1 MLQEFMNKHDISIE
15 ELLDSIKVGVYVT
28 DGEGNTLMLN
38 NECCKTGGML
48 KEEVIGKN
56 MQELLNIGY
65 VKESDSFRVME
76 SGREERFVQNLG
88 DGGKLYITGVP
99 VYKNGKIE
107 LIVSTE
113 RDVTEIIELK
123 EMLQEQEEITEQY
136 RSELEFLKQNKTE
149 QEEIISVNPIMQ
161 KLLDYAVKIGKVD
174 TTVLIQGESGT
185 GKEIYAD
192 YIHKKSSRVEK
203 PFIKI
208 NCAAIPDNL
217 IESEFFGYERGAFTG
232 AERNGRM
239 GIFEATDGGT
249 VFLDEIGDLPIQ
261 VQAKL
266 LRVLQEKEIRRIGAN
281 ESVKVDVRIIA
292 ATNINLKKA
301 MNEGSFR
308 EDLYYRLNIASME
321 IPPLRNRKDDIEPL
335 TLHFITLLNI
345 KYEMKKSIS
354 KDALQ
359 TMSEYNWPGNVREL
373 KNVIEKIMINYE
385 GNSITRFQILCQI
398 KEINQ
403 NSEEEKSLNLKELME
418 NYEKDLLIYYFDKYK
433 NGAEVAKLLKI
444 DKATVSR
451 KLRKY
456 GIKV

>member
-1 MLQEFMNKHDISIE
+1 MLKEFMNKHSISIE
-15 ELLDSIKVGVYVT
+15 ELLDSIKVGIYVT

-38 NECCKTGGML
+38 NECCKTGSML
-48 KEEVIGKN
+48 KEEVIGRN

-65 VKESDSFRVME
+65 VKESDSFKVME
-76 SGREERFVQNLG
+76 SGKEERFIQNLG
-88 DGGKLYITGVP
+88 DGGKIYITGVP
-99 VYKNGKIE
+99 IYKNGKIE

-113 RDVTEIIELK
+113 RDITETIELK
-123 EMLQEQEEITEQY
+123 AMLQEQEEITEQY
-136 RSELEFLKQNKTE
+136 RSELEFLKQNKIE

-185 GKEIYAD
+185 GKEIFAD
-192 YIHKKSSRVEK
+192 YIHKKSPRAEK

-208 NCAAIPDNL
+208 NCAAIPENL

-232 AERNGRM
+232 AERNGRV
-239 GIFEATDGGT
+239 GIFEAADGGA

-301 MNEGSFR
+301 MNEGCFR

-321 IPPLRNRKDDIEPL
+321 IPPLRNRKEDIEPL
-335 TLHFITLLNI
+335 ALHFITLLNI
-345 KYEMKKSIS
+345 KYRMKKSIS
-354 KDALQ
+354 TDALR
-359 TMSEYNWPGNVREL
+359 TMTEYNWPGNIREL
-373 KNVIEKIMINYE
+373 KNVIEKIMINYD
-385 GNSITRFQILCQI
+385 GNSITRFQILRQI
-398 KEINQ
+398 KDINR
-403 NSEEEKSLNLKELME
+403 NAEEEKSLSLMELME
-418 NYEKDLLIYYFDKYK
+418 NYEKDLLIYYLDKYK
-433 NGAEVAKLLKI
+433 NGAEVAKLLKV

-456 GIKV
+456 GVKT